1 MNSKLVPVTSK
12 VHVSL
17 TLSLILGEDH
27 YTIAVPVMK
36 VLRIISL
43 SEIVFESHIAYSGQR
58 LNVTN
63 ASK

>member
-17 TLSLILGEDH
+17 TLSLILSEDH

-43 SEIVFESHIAYSGQR
+43 SEIVF
-58 LNVTN
+58 
-63 ASK
+63 